1 MADQPQP
8 LRCPHCGHELPEK
21 TYEYTGYLAPH
32 LPIILKM
39 LEGGSSPQQI
49 SDELHKAGCDAPEP
63 AIRYIAKKYGL
74 QRWFT
79 PKPKIDYEYRNIE
92 MCKEYHQGKA
102 TYGDLAKRHNISI
115 VTVKDIIRRG
125 TWSAE
130 YDTKGAEWRRC
141 NQPIPVIKFVKAG

>member
-63 AIRYIAKKYGL
+63 AISYIAKKYRL

-79 PKPKIDYEYRNIE
+79 PKPKIDYKKRDVE
-92 MCKEYHQGKA
+92 MCVEYQSGNT
-102 TYGDLAKRHNISI
+102 TYEELSKRHNLSMA
-115 VTVKDIIRRG
+115 TVKRTIG
-125 TWSAE
+125 YQTWAAE
-130 YDTKGAEWRRC
+130 YETQGELWRSC